1 MLGWAAAYLAH
12 HPAAQAAA
20 AAEVDALLGTG
31 EGGRGRALEGADA
44 ARLPYVEAVVLEA
57 MR

>member
-20 AAEVDALLGTG
+20 AAEVDALLGSG
-31 EGGRGRALEGADA
+31 ASGPGRALEGGDA
-44 ARLPYVEAVVLEA
+44 ARLPFVEAVVLEA